1 MERTRRLRQE
11 SARIYSSLRCS
22 GFAKPRGRPSTV
34 STVRYYRGWAAVMFN
49 AGHRFAFGVGS
60 TGEKPRELPIDRD
73 SIPHAA
79 RGLESGCALKE
90 RVSGSTIPCH
100 TPSRSVWQPTQ
111 RISSQTQC
119 HTPGTWALSGPS
131 GYNRMAGS
139 ILRRGGVRGAA
150 VRGRNTTAAKRR
162 TQ

>member
-11 SARIYSSLRCS
+11 SARIYSFLRCS
-22 GFAKPRGRPSTV
+22 DFAKPGGCPSTV
-34 STVRYYRGWAAVMFN
+34 STVRYHRGWAAVMFRV
-49 AGHRFAFGVGS
+49 GHRFAFGVGS

-100 TPSRSVWQPTQ
+100 TPSRWVWQPTL
-111 RISSQTQC
+111 RFPGQTQC
-119 HTPGTWALSGPS
+119 HTPGTGARSGPL
-131 GYNRMAGS
+131 GHNRMAGS
-139 ILRRGGVRGAA
+139 IPRRGDVRGAA
-150 VRGRNTTAAKRR
+150 VRGRNTTAAIRR